1 MAVRNF
7 DAIKRQGDMI
17 AEQQAN
23 KRRMVEENFWKR
35 VDIIKNSHADAIDF
49 IDTIDAM
56 CKNSMRAMVD
66 EWLKNKNVHYT
77 IYNKK
82 FGVCCLSDSRQSAH
96 VYYCP
101 QENGIDTVEFGWS
114 GWGMCEC
121 YSTNKSTDYL
131 IHVALKRDRNYDEG
145 LTMMAERL
153 QPFIDAFFKWVETI

>member
-17 AEQQAN
+17 AEQKAN

-35 VDIIKNSHADAIDF
+35 VNIIKGSHNDAIDF
-49 IDTIDAM
+49 IDTVDAL
-56 CKNSMRAMVD
+56 CKNGMRAMVD
-66 EWLKNKNVHYT
+66 EWLKNKNVYYT

-82 FGVCCLSDSRQSAH
+82 FGVRCLSDSSQSAN

-101 QENGIDTVEFGWS
+101 QENAIEFGWS
-114 GWGMCEC
+114 GWGMCELL
-121 YSTNKSTDYL
+121 STSRYADRMIDVGLKSD
-131 IHVALKRDRNYDEG
+131 KNYDEG

-153 QPFIDAFFKWVETI
+153 QPYIDAFFKWVETI